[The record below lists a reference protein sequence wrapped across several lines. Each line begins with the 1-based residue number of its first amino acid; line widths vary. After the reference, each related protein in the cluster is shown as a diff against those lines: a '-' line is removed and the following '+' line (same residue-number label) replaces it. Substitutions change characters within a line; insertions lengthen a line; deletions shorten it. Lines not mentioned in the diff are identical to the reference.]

1 MGEKI
6 HLLKAN
12 DLKNLKCKGFAVLN
26 YFWCDHRLAFRINSV
41 NDQYFSFSSCLIALC
56 VVMVAAV
63 ELAVV
68 LDSLCSRESGL
79 SWLEVGGELH

>member
-1 MGEKI
+1 M
-6 HLLKAN
+6 
-12 DLKNLKCKGFAVLN
+12 
-26 YFWCDHRLAFRINSV
+26 